1 MMPNS
6 IQTVL
11 DQVAKKVVP
20 SMPERERMSQLAERL
35 KGQVQSILDKAGF
48 RGNVSVQGSFARDTW
63 LSGEADLDIFASFPP
78 TMERREWTERVLPEI
93 RKGIRAKTIDRY
105 AEHPYL
111 EFHVESVRVN
121 VVPCY
126 SVEKGQWKSATDRTP
141 YHTEY
146 MTRHLTQ
153 EMRLEARLLK
163 RFMKG
168 ILSYGAEIRIG
179 GFSGMLVE
187 TLILHYRSFPETL
200 KQASTWKLGISLDI
214 EKSAAGQDLRAREFG
229 SPLIV
234 IDPVDPNRNLA
245 AAVRDDKLWGFV
257 GASRELLKNPGI
269 WYFFP
274 PKSKPKTKAQFSKL
288 LDGQNRDIVVISFEH
303 PRMVPDVLWGQLL
316 KIENSIVELMTR
328 QGFHPVRS
336 TAWSDEAR
344 SSAILVELDTSILP
358 EVQLREGP
366 PVSKMDDSQGFLDR
380 HLNASDTVRGP
391 WIEADRWAVDK
402 KRRILSVNQLITVA
416 IKDSRLGLTVPD
428 QLNTSFHQNVNVLEN
443 RKILA
448 LLGREGFD
456 QALSEFLAAKPAWLK
471 TYH

>member
-1 MMPNS
+1 MPGS

-11 DQVAKKVVP
+11 GQVAKKVVP
-20 SMPERERMSQLAERL
+20 SMAERERMSQLSERL
-35 KGQVQSILDKAGF
+35 KDQVQNILNKTGIG
-48 RGNVSVQGSFARDTW
+48 GNVSIQGSFARDTW
-63 LSGEADLDIFASFPP
+63 LSGEADLDIFAAFPP
-78 TMERREWTERVLPEI
+78 TMDRREWTEKVLPEI

-111 EFHVESVRVN
+111 EFHIDNIRVN

-126 SVEKGQWKSATDRTP
+126 SVEKGDWKSATDRTP

-146 MTRHLTQ
+146 MKAHLTK

-163 RFMKG
+163 RFTKG
-168 ILSYGAEIRIG
+168 IRSYGAEIRVG

-187 TLILHYRSFPETL
+187 TLILHYRSFLETL
-200 KQASTWKLGISLDI
+200 VQASKWKPVIFLEI
-214 EKSAAGQDLRAREFG
+214 EKPIGSQDSRAREFS
-229 SPLIV
+229 SPLVV
-234 IDPVDPNRNLA
+234 IDPIDPNRNLA

-257 GASRELLKNPGI
+257 AASRQLHKNPGA

-288 LDGQNRDIVVISFEH
+288 LEHQNRDVVAISFEH
-303 PRMVPDVLWGQLL
+303 APIVPEVLWGQIL
-316 KIENSIVELMTR
+316 KIEKSITELMTR
-328 QGFHPVRS
+328 QDFHPIRS
-336 TAWSDEAR
+336 TVWSNEAR

-358 EVQLREGP
+358 EVQLHEGP

-380 HLNASDTVRGP
+380 HLDARDTVRGP
-391 WIEADRWAVDK
+391 WIEADRWVVDK
-402 KRRILSVNQLITVA
+402 GRRILSVEQLVMA
-416 IKDSRLGLTVPD
+416 ALKDPRLGLTVPD
-428 QLNTSFHQNVNVLEN
+428 QFDISFRQNLRVLEN

-471 TYH
+471 THH

>member
-1 MMPNS
+1 MPNS

-20 SMPERERMSQLAERL
+20 TAAERERMSQLAGRL
-35 KGQVQSILDKAGF
+35 KGQVQNILDKAGYG
-48 RGNVSVQGSFARDTW
+48 GNVSIQGSFARDTW

-78 TMERREWTERVLPEI
+78 TMDRQEWTEKVLPEI

-111 EFHVESVRVN
+111 EFHIDNIRVN

-146 MTRHLTQ
+146 MTKHLTP
-153 EMRLEARLLK
+153 EMRLQARLLK

-168 ILSYGAEIRIG
+168 IRSYGAEIRVG

-187 TLILHYRSFPETL
+187 TLILHYRSFVETL
-200 KQASTWKLGISLDI
+200 SQVSKWKPTIFLDI
-214 EKSAAGQDLRAREFG
+214 ENPIGSQGSRAREFG
-229 SPLIV
+229 SPLVV

-257 GASRELLKNPGI
+257 AASRELEKNHGI

-274 PKSKPKTKAQFSKL
+274 PTIKRKTKTQFSKL
-288 LDGQNRDIVVISFEH
+288 LENQNRDIVAISFDH
-303 PRMVPDVLWGQLL
+303 PRIVPDVLWGQLL
-316 KIENSIVELMTR
+316 KIESSITELMTR
-328 QGFHPVRS
+328 RDFHPVRS
-336 TAWSDEAR
+336 MVWSDETQ
-344 SSAILVELDTSILP
+344 SSVIFVELDSLTLP
-358 EVQLREGP
+358 EVQLRKGP

-380 HLNASDTVRGP
+380 HLDAIDTVRGP
-391 WIEADRWAVDK
+391 WVERDRWVVDK
-402 KRRILSVNQLITVA
+402 KRTILTVEQLLVSA
-416 IKDSRLGLTVPD
+416 LKDPRLGLTIPE
-428 QLNTSFHQNVNVLEN
+428 QLNNSFRKNVRILEN
-443 RKILA
+443 KKILA

-456 QALSEFLAAKPAWLK
+456 QALSEFLAAKPTWLK
-471 TYH
+471 PHH

>member
-1 MMPNS
+1 MPNS
-6 IQTVL
+6 VQTVL

-20 SMPERERMSQLAERL
+20 TAAERERMSQLAERL
-35 KGQVQSILDKAGF
+35 KGQVQNILDKAGYG
-48 RGNVSVQGSFARDTW
+48 GNVSIQGSFARDTW

-78 TMERREWTERVLPEI
+78 TMDRQEWTEKVLPEI

-111 EFHVESVRVN
+111 EFHIDNIRVN

-146 MTRHLTQ
+146 MTKHLTP

-168 ILSYGAEIRIG
+168 IRSYGAEIRVG

-187 TLILHYRSFPETL
+187 TLILHYQSFRESL
-200 KQASTWKLGISLDI
+200 IHASKWKPVISLGL
-214 EKSAAGQDLRAREFG
+214 EKPAGGKDSGAQEFG
-229 SPLIV
+229 SPLV
-234 IDPVDPNRNLA
+234 VVDPVDPSRNLA

-257 GASRELLKNPGI
+257 AASRELQKNPGT

-274 PKSKPKTKAQFSKL
+274 AKYKRETKAQFFKL
-288 LDGQNRDIVVISFEH
+288 LDRQNRDTAVTFFEH
-303 PRMVPDVLWGQLL
+303 PRIVPDVLWGQLL
-316 KIENSIVELMTR
+316 KIEKSLTELMTR
-328 QGFHPVRS
+328 QEFHPIRS
-336 TAWSDEAR
+336 TIWSDEQR
-344 SSAILVELDTSILP
+344 SSAILVELDTSTLTG
-358 EVQLREGP
+358 VQLRQGP
-366 PVSKMDDSQGFLDR
+366 PVSKPEDSQGFLDR
-380 HLNASDTVRGP
+380 HQNARDTIRGP
-391 WIEADRWAVDK
+391 WIEVDRWVVDK
-402 KRRILSVNQLITVA
+402 KRRILTIKQLLSA
-416 IKDSRLGLTVPD
+416 ALKDPRLGLAIPE
-428 QLNTSFHQNVNVLEN
+428 QLNRSFRQNVRVLEN
-443 RKILA
+443 KKILS

-456 QALSEFLAAKPAWLK
+456 QALSEFLGAKPAWLK

>member
-1 MMPNS
+1 MPNS

-20 SMPERERMSQLAERL
+20 GVAERERMSQLAERL
-35 KGQVQSILDKAGF
+35 KGQVQNILDKTGI
-48 RGNVSVQGSFARDTW
+48 GGKVSIQGSFARDTW

-78 TMERREWTERVLPEI
+78 TMERRDWTERVLPEI

-111 EFHVESVRVN
+111 EFHIDNIRVN

-126 SVEKGQWKSATDRTP
+126 SVEKGDWKSATDRTP

-146 MTRHLTQ
+146 MNAHLTK

-168 ILSYGAEIRIG
+168 IRSYGAEIRVG

-187 TLILHYRSFPETL
+187 TLILHYRSFLETL
-200 KQASTWKLGISLDI
+200 VQASKWKPIIFLDI
-214 EKSAAGQDLRAREFG
+214 EKAIGGQDSRAREFG
-229 SPLIV
+229 SPLVV
-234 IDPVDPNRNLA
+234 IDPIDPNRNLA

-257 GASRELLKNPGI
+257 AASRQLQEHPGT

-274 PKSKPKTKAQFSKL
+274 PKFKPKTKAQFSKL
-288 LDGQNRDIVVISFEH
+288 LEHQDRDVVAISFEH
-303 PRMVPDVLWGQLL
+303 APIVPDVLWGQLL
-316 KIENSIVELMTR
+316 KIERSIIDMMTR
-328 QGFHPVRS
+328 QDFHPVRS
-336 TAWSDEAR
+336 TVWSDEAR
-344 SSAILVELDTSILP
+344 SSAILVELDTSILS

-380 HLNASDTVRGP
+380 HLGARDTVRGP
-391 WIEADRWAVDK
+391 WIEADRWVVDK
-402 KRRILSVNQLITVA
+402 ERRILSIQQLVIA
-416 IKDSRLGLTVPD
+416 ALKDPRLGLTVPD
-428 QLNTSFHQNVNVLEN
+428 QLNISFRQNVRVLEN

-471 TYH
+471 THH